1 MARRR
6 SSTANAPTPRLAAS
20 CGTVATDEGNPEMT
34 DPTTEIP
41 RIFDADNHYW
51 ETSEA
56 FTRHRD
62 PKFNDRGLQV
72 EEVDG
77 VMRYV
82 MNGEVFAFLPGP
94 ADHHPRPLPGA
105 FMDYFK

>member
-1 MARRR
+1 MADAR
-6 SSTANAPTPRLAAS
+6 A
-20 CGTVATDEGNPEMT
+20 
-34 DPTTEIP
+34 EIK

-62 PKFNDRGLQV
+62 PAFEERGLQV
-72 EEVDG
+72 KEIDG

-82 MNGEVFAFLPGP
+82 LNGEVFGFLPGP

-105 FMDYFK
+105 FMDYFKGATSRKTFSCPG